1 MCSDCIR
8 KNCVI
13 LKAEAEYQAI
23 SWVKKA
29 NTCML
34 KRALS
39 AVSQSHPPC
48 CAQLVETFPCPSAF
62 PPLASEFSGGWGWPY
77 MVGSVSNS
85 RKHAHSPPGSLFGDI
100 LSSAPNSRSCSA
112 PWEVSGRHCS
122 SLSHSFGYVLEHMA
136 SVFLPVSVCPS
147 PYLLT
152 CPSVSLSLHSLLL
165 QSVVQVMG
173 R

>member
-1 MCSDCIR
+1 MCSACIR

-62 PPLASEFSGGWGWPY
+62 PPWLRSSPVGEGDLTWLVQFLTLGSMPILHLVLYLGTFSVQPQTLGAALHHERYQVDTAHLSPIPLVMSLSTWPLY
-77 MVGSVSNS
+77 
-85 RKHAHSPPGSLFGDI
+85 
-100 LSSAPNSRSCSA
+100 
-112 PWEVSGRHCS
+112 S
-122 SLSHSFGYVLEHMA
+122 SLS
-136 SVFLPVSVCPS
+136 
-147 PYLLT
+147 
-152 CPSVSLSLHSLLL
+152 LSAHHPIC
-165 QSVVQVMG
+165 
-173 R
+173 